1 MTIPVANII
10 QRAGYHLQDTDH
22 IRWTVEELVS
32 WVNEAAKAVVTRRL
46 DAGAVIDNLPLV
58 AGTKQ
63 TLAADIYRLIDITR
77 NIGSGATP
85 GRAVV
90 RADRALMDAIRPD
103 WHSDDQNAVTRNFMY
118 DGERSPS
125 NFYVYPPAMNGK
137 SLEAVVAKFPADV
150 QDDEDEVNLEASF
163 EESVLNYV
171 LYRCY
176 AKDSE
181 FGDPAKAVAQ
191 YNAFLASLGEQVK

>member
-1 MTIPVANII
+1 MTINVADII

-63 TLAADIYRLIDITR
+63 TLASDIYRLIDVTR
-77 NIGSGATP
+77 NMGDGATP
-85 GRAVV
+85 GRAVKRV
-90 RADRALMDAIRPD
+90 DRALMDSVRPD
-103 WHSDDQNAVTRNFMY
+103 WHTATQAAETRNFMY
-118 DGERSPS
+118 DGETNPTV
-125 NFYVYPPAMNGK
+125 FFVYPPAVNGK
-137 SLEAVVAKFPADV
+137 SLEAVVAKFPADAA
-150 QDDEDEVNLEASF
+150 DEAGTVDLEGSF
-163 EESVLNYV
+163 EESLLNYV

>member
-1 MTIPVANII
+1 MTINVADII

-22 IRWTVEELVS
+22 IRWTAEELVS

-63 TLAADIYRLIDITR
+63 TLASDIYRLIDVTR
-77 NIGSGATP
+77 NMGNGATP
-85 GRAVV
+85 GRIVKRV
-90 RADRALMDAIRPD
+90 DRALMDSVRPD
-103 WHSDDQNAVTRNFMY
+103 WHTVAQNAETRNFMY
-118 DGERSPS
+118 DGETNPTV
-125 NFYVYPPAMNGK
+125 FYVYPPSVGGK
-137 SLEAVVAKFPADV
+137 SLEAVVAKFPEDAADENGTV
-150 QDDEDEVNLEASF
+150 DLEGSF

-176 AKDSE
+176 AKDTE